1 MFYFKEH
8 DELPQLSLNIGLSSD
23 LADLGTL
30 DTGPCRPVLSVSFF
44 FIDFQAK
51 YLFNFKIH

>member
-8 DELPQLSLNIGLSSD
+8 DELPQLNLNIGSSSD

-30 DTGPCRPVLSVSFF
+30 DTGPCCPVLSVSLF
-44 FIDFQAK
+44 FIDF
-51 YLFNFKIH
+51 